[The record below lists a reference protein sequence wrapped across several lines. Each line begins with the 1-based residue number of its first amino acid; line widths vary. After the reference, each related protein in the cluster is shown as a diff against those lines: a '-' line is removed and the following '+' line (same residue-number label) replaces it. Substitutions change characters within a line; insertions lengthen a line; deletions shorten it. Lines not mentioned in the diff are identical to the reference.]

1 MPSSILS
8 EALLMSRN
16 TTKDSKKT
24 TAIAYFSKNHSTV
37 LLTMKVEAM
46 GLAMLGL
53 YVSARGK
60 NKIEK

>member
-1 MPSSILS
+1 
-8 EALLMSRN
+8 MSRN
-16 TTKDSKKT
+16 TTTDSKKT